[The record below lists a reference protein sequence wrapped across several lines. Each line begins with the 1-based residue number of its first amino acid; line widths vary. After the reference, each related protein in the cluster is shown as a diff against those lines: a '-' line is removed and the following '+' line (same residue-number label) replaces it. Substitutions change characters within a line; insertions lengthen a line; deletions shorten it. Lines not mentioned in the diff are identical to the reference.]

1 MDTSMED
8 DIELD
13 DGRISAESDEGF
25 SFASTMDLRKNLS
38 ETFDKQV
45 KTSAKLSSSTQGS
58 GLSINDRI
66 ARFQQAV
73 SKSTRPP
80 LPNKQEPNAIPENNL
95 SVYLRIRPPVAKEKN
110 SSASAERNTIEIFKP
125 KYPSTHPTTVRTYP
139 PPQSNASRVHRDD
152 TANCVKEYGFHQ
164 VMAPGTT
171 QKTTYET
178 VAAPLVQSLFRA
190 TTATNREKPKALT
203 SESALLFAYGITN
216 AGKTHTMLG
225 NIKSNNDAKWG
236 VIPRAISDLFDQMKQ
251 IKTSNYDLYLSYFE
265 VYNEQIYDLIPK
277 KSTSKHI
284 GPPPPLQVRER
295 QGRTIVKGLARHRV
309 RDINHGIELTLQANA
324 KRQTSSNNLNA
335 DSSRSHCVCQ
345 LQLVPRP
352 ANTAAKPSDDDSVVS
367 MNGYSTDEE
376 VAFLSKQKESTLWIV
391 DLAGSERSKRTGLSS
406 ARQKE
411 ASQIN
416 MSLMT
421 LMRCLSAMRENQKH
435 SSSNV
440 IPFRESKLTH
450 LFMTHLTGPS
460 ASRTS
465 MIVNVNP
472 AVADFDE
479 TQHVL
484 GYASQATTIR
494 LDAEELIMKRKEYFG
509 DEYGMDGRKKVKL
522 VTKSAAAATKRFAS
536 KVAKKFSP
544 KKIASKL
551 SSKKMAR
558 PKVEKRKTE
567 IKVSDAASQEAVE
580 PKLKKMRYPPAAAS
594 KSTSNPYNKQQDI
607 QALKAALAV
616 AKADA
621 DMLKSENTDLEEEL
635 NQQESQVRMEVA
647 EEMEEQMRAT
657 QAEYTEIVER
667 LRSQIHSNTAVGGR
681 STRKA
686 QVDKAEQHIEELMDK
701 VEECEEEMIRMRKEH
716 AQEIEQLK
724 AQLEVNDISH
734 APSDSD
740 SQTIRRL
747 EQELE
752 ESKEKL
758 EKFEKSKTELIENYE
773 KLLQEDG
780 EEEPTLENA
789 PPAWRFRNNE
799 SENNS
804 TQLSAKNRNSKPGN
818 ADYRRPLGSVSANR
832 PDSPTDSAWE
842 RNGKRQ
848 RWLFPKKPSSRDDES
863 AVYRRPSGRAPIGR
877 EWDGSVGAWRLDA

>member
-1 MDTSMED
+1 MVD
-8 DIELD
+8 DIEVD
-13 DGRISAESDEGF
+13 DGRISAESDQGF
-25 SFASTMDLRKNLS
+25 SFASNMDLRKNLA

-45 KTSAKLSSSTQGS
+45 KTSAKLSSSTQES

-66 ARFQQAV
+66 ARFQHAA

-80 LPNKQEPNAIPENNL
+80 LPNKQEPNAIPENIL

-110 SSASAERNTIEIFKP
+110 PSASAERNTIEIFKP

-152 TANCVKEYGFHQ
+152 AANCAKEFGFHQ
-164 VMAPGTT
+164 VLAPATT

-178 VAAPLVQSLFRA
+178 VAAPLLQSLFQA
-190 TTATNREKPKALT
+190 TTATNREKPKGLT

-225 NIKSNNDAKWG
+225 NIKSNNHAKWG
-236 VIPRAISDLFDQMKQ
+236 VIPRAISDLFDQMKLL
-251 IKTSNYDLYLSYFE
+251 KTSNYDLYLSYFE

-277 KSTSKHI
+277 KSTSKQF

-295 QGRTIVKGLARHRV
+295 QGQTIVKGLAKHRV

-345 LQLVPRP
+345 LQLVSRP
-352 ANTAAKPSDDDSVVS
+352 TNTAAKPSDNDSVVS

-376 VAFLSKQKESTLWIV
+376 VAFLSKQKKATLWIV

-435 SSSNV
+435 SSSSI

-472 AVADFDE
+472 AVDDFDE

-494 LDAEELIMKRKEYFG
+494 LDAQELITKRKEYFG
-509 DEYGMDGRKKVKL
+509 EEYGMDGRKKIKQ
-522 VTKSAAAATKRFAS
+522 VTKIAAAATKRFAS
-536 KVAKKFSP
+536 TVAKKFSP
-544 KKIASKL
+544 KKLASKL
-551 SSKKMAR
+551 SPKKMAR
-558 PKVEKRKTE
+558 PKAEKRKPE
-567 IKVSDAASQEAVE
+567 LKVSDTASQEAVE
-580 PKLKKMRYPPAAAS
+580 PKLKKMRHPAAAAS
-594 KSTSNPYNKQQDI
+594 KSTSNLDNQQKDI
-607 QALKAALAV
+607 QALKAALTV
-616 AKADA
+616 AKADT
-621 DMLKSENTDLEEEL
+621 DMIKLEKTELEEEL

-657 QAEYTEIVER
+657 QAEYTEIIER

-686 QVDKAEQHIEELMDK
+686 HMDKAEQHIEELMDK

-716 AQEIEQLK
+716 AQEIGQLK
-724 AQLEVNDISH
+724 AQLEVSAISH

-740 SQTIRRL
+740 YQTIKSL
-747 EQELE
+747 ERELD

-758 EKFEKSKTELIENYE
+758 KKVEKSKAELIENYE
-773 KLLQEDG
+773 KLLQEDEEV
-780 EEEPTLENA
+780 EEEPTSENA
-789 PPAWRFRNNE
+789 SPAWRFRNNQ
-799 SENNS
+799 SENSNA
-804 TQLSAKNRNSKPGN
+804 QLSAKNRNPKPGN
-818 ADYRRPLGSVSANR
+818 ADYRRPLASVSTNR
-832 PDSPTDSAWE
+832 SDSPTDGAWE
-842 RNGKRQ
+842 RSGKRQ
-848 RWLFPKKPSSRDDES
+848 QWIFPKKPSSRDDES
-863 AVYRRPSGRAPIGR
+863 SVYRRPSGRAPIGR
-877 EWDGSVGAWRLDA
+877 EWDASVGAWRLNA

>member
-1 MDTSMED
+1 MVD

-13 DGRISAESDEGF
+13 DSRISAESDEGF
-25 SFASTMDLRKNLS
+25 SFASTMDLRKNLA

-45 KTSAKLSSSTQGS
+45 KTSAKLSSSTQES

-66 ARFQQAV
+66 ARFQHAV

-95 SVYLRIRPPVAKEKN
+95 SVYLRIRPPVTKEKN

-152 TANCVKEYGFHQ
+152 TANCAKEYGFHQ
-164 VMAPGTT
+164 VLAPETT

-178 VAAPLVQSLFRA
+178 VAAPLLHSLFQA
-190 TTATNREKPKALT
+190 TTATNRKKPKALT

-251 IKTSNYDLYLSYFE
+251 LKTSNYDLYLSYFE

-284 GPPPPLQVRER
+284 GPQPPLQVRER
-295 QGRTIVKGLARHRV
+295 QGQTIVKGLARHRV
-309 RDINHGIELTLQANA
+309 RDIKHGIELTMQANA

-345 LQLVPRP
+345 LQLVSRP

-367 MNGYSTDEE
+367 INGYSTDEE
-376 VAFLSKQKESTLWIV
+376 VAFLTKQKKSTLWIV

-421 LMRCLSAMRENQKH
+421 LMRCLSAMRENHKH

-494 LDAEELIMKRKEYFG
+494 LDAEELISKRKEYFG
-509 DEYGMDGRKKVKL
+509 DEYGMDGRKKIKQ

-551 SSKKMAR
+551 SPNKMAC
-558 PKVEKRKTE
+558 PKAEKRKAE
-567 IKVSDAASQEAVE
+567 PKVSDAASQEAVE
-580 PKLKKMRYPPAAAS
+580 PKLKKMRHPPVAAF
-594 KSTSNPYNKQQDI
+594 KSTSNPDI

-621 DMLKSENTDLEEEL
+621 DMLKLEKTDLEEEL
-635 NQQESQVRMEVA
+635 NHQESQVRMEVA

-657 QAEYTEIVER
+657 QAEYTEIIER
-667 LRSQIHSNTAVGGR
+667 LRSQINSNTVIGGR

-686 QVDKAEQHIEELMDK
+686 QMDKTEQHIEELMDK

-724 AQLEVNDISH
+724 AQLEVNVISH
-734 APSDSD
+734 APSNSA
-740 SQTIRRL
+740 SQTIKSL

-758 EKFEKSKTELIENYE
+758 EKLEKSKTELIENYE
-773 KLLQEDG
+773 KLLQEDE
-780 EEEPTLENA
+780 EEEPTSDNA
-789 PPAWRFRNNE
+789 PPAWRFRNNQ

-804 TQLSAKNRNSKPGN
+804 VQLSAKNRKSKPGK

-832 PDSPTDSAWE
+832 PDSPADSAWE
-842 RNGKRQ
+842 RSGKRQ
-848 RWLFPKKPSSRDDES
+848 QWLFPKKPSSRDDES

-877 EWDGSVGAWRLDA
+877 EWDGSVGAWRLNA